1 MERQSNMELLR
12 LVAMMMILVMHMD
25 YGAFGL
31 PTAESVE
38 NAPMTTFG
46 RIFVEHLCLVAVNVY
61 VLISGWFG
69 IRPKMKSFVRLML
82 QVATY
87 SIIIT
92 GAFLLLG
99 KTTFKIGYVTDMLI
113 IGKQYW
119 FVVSYLLL
127 YLVSPILNTFV
138 EHSSKREFQWM
149 LLVFFGFQFVYSWIF
164 GLEEFAGGYSALS
177 FMGLYLLARYVR
189 IYENENDNERR
200 RTKDDNENENEK
212 RITKDDNENNHPD
225 GIASRSTLHASRF
238 TALRAGSKVQV
249 WLRRAKGSSFKNPF
263 KSFKSLTRFT
273 LHASRFTLPQLLAL
287 YLFIAAITALFVFLA
302 YVWKDDSF
310 GDACAGIFAHYNSPF
325 IVVSSLLVLLMFSKL
340 HVQSKVINYLSSS
353 AFAVYLIHAH
363 PLLWDEYLN
372 LFPPIYAKYPNLLG
386 VLLMMLVAVIIF
398 FLCIAIDK
406 ILRPLQLPQGGGK
419 NVKREV

>member
-82 QVATY
+82 QVAMY

-92 GAFLLLG
+92 GAFLLLR

-127 YLVSPILNTFV
+127 YLVSPILNAFV

-149 LLVFFGFQFVYSWIF
+149 LLVFFGFQFIYSWIF

-177 FMGLYLLARYVR
+177 FMGLYLLARYVK
-189 IYENENDNERR
+189 IYENSNDNERR
-200 RTKDDNENENEK
+200 RTKDENES
-212 RITKDDNENNHPD
+212 NHPD
-225 GIASRSTLHASRF
+225 GIASRFTLH
-238 TALRAGSKVQV
+238 
-249 WLRRAKGSSFKNPF
+249 SS
-263 KSFKSLTRFT
+263 RFT
-273 LHASRFTLPQLLAL
+273 LHVSRFSFSKLLAL

-302 YVWKDDSF
+302 YGWKGDTI

-325 IVVSSLLVLLMFSKL
+325 IVLSSLLVLLMFSKL
-340 HVQSKVINYLSSS
+340 HVQSKLINNLSSS

-406 ILRPLQLPQGGGK
+406 ILSPLRLPQGGGLPSGWK
-419 NVKREV
+419 S

>member
-99 KTTFKIGYVTDMLI
+99 KATFKIGYVTDMLI

-138 EHSSKREFQWM
+138 EHSSKRDFQWM

-177 FMGLYLLARYVR
+177 FMGLYLLARYVK
-189 IYENENDNERR
+189 IYDNENENERR
-200 RTKDDNENENEK
+200 RTKDDNEK
-212 RITKDDNENNHPD
+212 RKTKDENENNHPD
-225 GIASRSTLHASRF
+225 GIASR
-238 TALRAGSKVQV
+238 
-249 WLRRAKGSSFKNPF
+249 
-263 KSFKSLTRFT
+263 FT
-273 LHASRFTLPQLLAL
+273 LHASRFSFPQLLAL

-302 YVWKDDSF
+302 YSWKGDSF

-325 IVVSSLLVLLMFSKL
+325 IVVSSLVVLLMFSKL

-386 VLLMMLVAVIIF
+386 VLLMMLVAIIIF

-406 ILRPLQLPQGGGK
+406 ILSPLQLPQGGGQ

>member
-177 FMGLYLLARYVR
+177 FMGLYLLARYVK
-189 IYENENDNERR
+189 IYENDNENDNDNERR
-200 RTKDDNENENEK
+200 RTKDDS
-212 RITKDDNENNHPD
+212 ENNHPNS
-225 GIASRSTLHASRF
+225 IASRSTLHSSRF
-238 TALRAGSKVQV
+238 TLH
-249 WLRRAKGSSFKNPF
+249 SSRFTLHSP
-263 KSFKSLTRFT
+263 RFT
-273 LHASRFTLPQLLAL
+273 LHASLFSFSKLLAL

-302 YVWKDDSF
+302 YGWKGDTF

-325 IVVSSLLVLLMFSKL
+325 IVVSSLVVLLMFSKL

-406 ILRPLQLPQGGGK
+406 ILRPLQLPQGGGQ

>member
-38 NAPMTTFG
+38 QAPMTTFG

-177 FMGLYLLARYVR
+177 FMGLYLLARYVK
-189 IYENENDNERR
+189 IYENENENERR

-212 RITKDDNENNHPD
+212 RKTKDDNENNHPD
-225 GIASRSTLHASRF
+225 GIASRSTLHS
-238 TALRAGSKVQV
+238 
-249 WLRRAKGSSFKNPF
+249 P
-263 KSFKSLTRFT
+263 RFT
-273 LHASRFTLPQLLAL
+273 LHSSRFTLHSSRFSFSKLLAL

-302 YVWKDDSF
+302 YSWKGDTF

-325 IVVSSLLVLLMFSKL
+325 IVVSSLVVLLMFSKL

-406 ILRPLQLPQGGGK
+406 ILSPLQLPQGGGK
-419 NVKREV
+419 PSGWKSKSHKR

>member
-38 NAPMTTFG
+38 QAPMTTFG

-99 KTTFKIGYVTDMLI
+99 KATFKIGYVTDMLI

-177 FMGLYLLARYVR
+177 FMGLYLLARYVK
-189 IYENENDNERR
+189 IYDNENENERR
-200 RTKDDNENENEK
+200 RTKDDNEK
-212 RITKDDNENNHPD
+212 RKTKDENENNHPD
-225 GIASRSTLHASRF
+225 GIASR
-238 TALRAGSKVQV
+238 
-249 WLRRAKGSSFKNPF
+249 
-263 KSFKSLTRFT
+263 FT
-273 LHASRFTLPQLLAL
+273 LHASRFSFPQLLAL

-302 YVWKDDSF
+302 YSWKGDSF

-325 IVVSSLLVLLMFSKL
+325 IVVSSLVVLLMFSKL

-386 VLLMMLVAVIIF
+386 VLLMMLVAIIIF

-406 ILRPLQLPQGGGK
+406 ILSPLQLPQGGGQ

>member
-82 QVATY
+82 QVAMY

-99 KTTFKIGYVTDMLI
+99 KTAFKIGYVTDMLI

-177 FMGLYLLARYVR
+177 FMGLYLLARYVK
-189 IYENENDNERR
+189 IYENDNDNERR
-200 RTKDDNENENEK
+200 R
-212 RITKDDNENNHPD
+212 TKDDNENNHPD
-225 GIASRSTLHASRF
+225 GIASCF
-238 TALRAGSKVQV
+238 TFH
-249 WLRRAKGSSFKNPF
+249 SS
-263 KSFKSLTRFT
+263 RFT
-273 LHASRFTLPQLLAL
+273 LHSSLFTFSQLLAL

-302 YVWKDDSF
+302 YGWKGDSF

-325 IVVSSLLVLLMFSKL
+325 IVVSSLVVLLMFSKL
-340 HVQSKVINYLSSS
+340 KFQSKVINYLSSS

-398 FLCIAIDK
+398 FLCIVIDK
-406 ILRPLQLPQGGGK
+406 ILSPLQLPQGGGLPSGWK
-419 NVKREV
+419 N

>member
-31 PTAESVE
+31 PTVE
-38 NAPMTTFG
+38 GVEQAPMTTFW

-69 IRPKMKSFVRLML
+69 IRPKKKSFVRLIV

-99 KTTFKIGYVTDMLI
+99 KTRFKIGYVTDMLI
-113 IGKQYW
+113 VGKQYW

-127 YLVSPILNTFV
+127 YLVSPILNAFV
-138 EHSSKREFQWM
+138 EHSTKREFQWM
-149 LLVFFGFQFVYSWIF
+149 LLVFFGFQFIYSWIF

-177 FMGLYLLARYVR
+177 FMGLYLLARYVK
-189 IYENENDNERR
+189 IYENED
-200 RTKDDNENENEK
+200 ENENCY
-212 RITKDDNENNHPD
+212 PD
-225 GIASRSTLHASRF
+225 GIASRFTHHASRF
-238 TALRAGSKVQV
+238 TFS
-249 WLRRAKGSSFKNPF
+249 
-263 KSFKSLTRFT
+263 T
-273 LHASRFTLPQLLAL
+273 LFSL

-302 YVWKDDSF
+302 YRWKGDSF

-340 HVQSKVINYLSSS
+340 QFQSKVINYLSSS
-353 AFAVYLIHAH
+353 ALAVYLIHAH

-372 LFPPIYAKYPNLLG
+372 LFPPIYAKYPNLFG
-386 VLLMMLVAVIIF
+386 VLLMMFVAVIIF
-398 FLCIAIDK
+398 ILCIAIDK
-406 ILRPLQLPQGGGK
+406 IFFRF
-419 NVKREV
+419 KR

>member
-127 YLVSPILNTFV
+127 YFVSPILNTFV

-177 FMGLYLLARYVR
+177 FIGLYLLARYVK
-189 IYENENDNERR
+189 IYENDNDNERR
-200 RTKDDNENENEK
+200 RTKDDN
-212 RITKDDNENNHPD
+212 DNENNHPE
-225 GIASRSTLHASRF
+225 GIASRF
-238 TALRAGSKVQV
+238 TALRAGSKFQV
-249 WLRRAKGSSFKNPF
+249 PSFKNPF

-273 LHASRFTLPQLLAL
+273 FSKLLAL

-302 YVWKDDSF
+302 YRWKGDSF

-340 HVQSKVINYLSSS
+340 QFQSKVINYLSSS

-386 VLLMMLVAVIIF
+386 ILLMMLVAVIIF

-406 ILRPLQLPQGGGK
+406 ILSPLQPPPTPPRG
-419 NVKREV
+419 RE

>member
-177 FMGLYLLARYVR
+177 FMGLYLLARYVK
-189 IYENENDNERR
+189 IYENDNERR
-200 RTKDDNENENEK
+200 KTKDENQDNY
-212 RITKDDNENNHPD
+212 PD
-225 GIASRSTLHASRF
+225 GIASRF
-238 TALRAGSKVQV
+238 TALRAGSKFGYAELKVQV

-263 KSFKSLTRFT
+263 KSFKSLTRFSFSK
-273 LHASRFTLPQLLAL
+273 LFAL

-302 YVWKDDSF
+302 YVWKGDSF

-325 IVVSSLLVLLMFSKL
+325 IVVSSLVVLLMFSKL

-372 LFPPIYAKYPNLLG
+372 FFPPIYAKYPNLLG

-406 ILRPLQLPQGGGK
+406 ILSPLRLPQGGGLPSRWK
-419 NVKREV
+419 SKSLKR

>member
-177 FMGLYLLARYVR
+177 FMGLYLLARYVK
-189 IYENENDNERR
+189 IYENEDENERR
-200 RTKDDNENENEK
+200 RTKDDNENDNE
-212 RITKDDNENNHPD
+212 RRRMKDDNENENNHPD
-225 GIASRSTLHASRF
+225 GIASLSTLHSP
-238 TALRAGSKVQV
+238 LS
-249 WLRRAKGSSFKNPF
+249 
-263 KSFKSLTRFT
+263 T
-273 LHASRFTLPQLLAL
+273 LHASRFTLPQLFAL

-302 YVWKDDSF
+302 YGWKGDTF

-325 IVVSSLLVLLMFSKL
+325 IVVSSLVVLLMFSKL

-386 VLLMMLVAVIIF
+386 VLLMMLVAIIIF

-406 ILRPLQLPQGGGK
+406 ILSPLLPPPTPPRGRAAIRMEK
-419 NVKREV
+419 LKP

>member
-38 NAPMTTFG
+38 QAPMTTFG

-82 QVATY
+82 QVAMY

-99 KTTFKIGYVTDMLI
+99 KATFKIGYVTDMLI

-177 FMGLYLLARYVR
+177 FMGLYLLARYVK
-189 IYENENDNERR
+189 IYENDNDNERR
-200 RTKDDNENENEK
+200 RTKDENES
-212 RITKDDNENNHPD
+212 NHPD
-225 GIASRSTLHASRF
+225 GIASRST
-238 TALRAGSKVQV
+238 ALRAGSKFGYAELKVQV
-249 WLRRAKGSSFKNPF
+249 SGSTF
-263 KSFKSLTRFT
+263 
-273 LHASRFTLPQLLAL
+273 
-287 YLFIAAITALFVFLA
+287 
-302 YVWKDDSF
+302 
-310 GDACAGIFAHYNSPF
+310 
-325 IVVSSLLVLLMFSKL
+325 
-340 HVQSKVINYLSSS
+340 
-353 AFAVYLIHAH
+353 
-363 PLLWDEYLN
+363 
-372 LFPPIYAKYPNLLG
+372 
-386 VLLMMLVAVIIF
+386 LVA
-398 FLCIAIDK
+398 CGSK
-406 ILRPLQLPQGGGK
+406 
-419 NVKREV
+419 

>member
-38 NAPMTTFG
+38 NAPITTFG

-82 QVATY
+82 QVAMY

-138 EHSSKREFQWM
+138 KHCSKREFQWM

-177 FMGLYLLARYVR
+177 FMGLYLLARYVK
-189 IYENENDNERR
+189 IYGNETNNEKR
-200 RTKDDNENENEK
+200 RTKDENQDN
-212 RITKDDNENNHPD
+212 HLD
-225 GIASRSTLHASRF
+225 GIASCS
-238 TALRAGSKVQV
+238 TALRTGSKFGYAELKVQV

-263 KSFKSLTRFT
+263 KSFKSLTRF
-273 LHASRFTLPQLLAL
+273 SFSKLLAL

-302 YVWKDDSF
+302 YVWKGDSF

-325 IVVSSLLVLLMFSKL
+325 IVVSSLVVLLMFSKL
-340 HVQSKVINYLSSS
+340 QFQSKVINYLSSS

-406 ILRPLQLPQGGGK
+406 ILSPLQLPQGGGLLSGWK
-419 NVKREV
+419 S

>member
-69 IRPKMKSFVRLML
+69 IRPKMKGFVRLML

-177 FMGLYLLARYVR
+177 FMGLYLLARYVK
-189 IYENENDNERR
+189 IYEYETRN
-200 RTKDDNENENEK
+200 TKDENENESS
-212 RITKDDNENNHPD
+212 HPD
-225 GIASRSTLHASRF
+225 GIASRST
-238 TALRAGSKVQV
+238 ALRAGSKFQV

-273 LHASRFTLPQLLAL
+273 FSKLLTL

-302 YVWKDDSF
+302 YVWKGDTF

-325 IVVSSLLVLLMFSKL
+325 IVVSSLVVLLMFSKL
-340 HVQSKVINYLSSS
+340 QFQSKVINYLSSS

-406 ILRPLQLPQGGGK
+406 ILSPLQLPQGGGLLSGWK
-419 NVKREV
+419 S

>member
-31 PTAESVE
+31 PTAEGVE
-38 NAPMTTFG
+38 QAPMTTFG

-82 QVATY
+82 QVAMY

-177 FMGLYLLARYVR
+177 FMGLYLLARYVK
-189 IYENENDNERR
+189 IYENDNERR
-200 RTKDDNENENEK
+200 RTKDNNQD
-212 RITKDDNENNHPD
+212 NHPD
-225 GIASRSTLHASRF
+225 GIAS
-238 TALRAGSKVQV
+238 
-249 WLRRAKGSSFKNPF
+249 
-263 KSFKSLTRFT
+263 RFT
-273 LHASRFTLPQLLAL
+273 LHASRFTFSQLLAL

-302 YVWKDDSF
+302 YGWKGNSF

-325 IVVSSLLVLLMFSKL
+325 IVVSSLVVLLMFSKL
-340 HVQSKVINYLSSS
+340 EFQSKVINYLSSS

-398 FLCIAIDK
+398 
-406 ILRPLQLPQGGGK
+406 
-419 NVKREV
+419 

>member
-1 MERQSNMELLR
+1 MVSGKKERQSNMELLR

-31 PTAESVE
+31 PTAEGVK

-69 IRPKMKSFVRLML
+69 IRPKMKSFARLMV

-87 SIIIT
+87 SIVIT

-99 KTTFKIGYVTDMLI
+99 RTSFKIGYVTDMLI
-113 IGKQYW
+113 VGKQYW
-119 FVVSYLLL
+119 FVVSYILL
-127 YLVSPILNTFV
+127 YLISPILNAFV
-138 EHSSKREFQWM
+138 EHSSKRELQLM

-177 FMGLYLLARYVR
+177 FMGLYLLARYVKL
-189 IYENENDNERR
+189 YWNENDNE
-200 RTKDDNENENEK
+200 NENC
-212 RITKDDNENNHPD
+212 HPD
-225 GIASRSTLHASRF
+225 GKPSLSL
-238 TALRAGSKVQV
+238 
-249 WLRRAKGSSFKNPF
+249 SFSLKKPSL
-263 KSFKSLTRFT
+263 SFS
-273 LHASRFTLPQLLAL
+273 L

-302 YVWKDDSF
+302 YRWKGDSF

-340 HVQSKVINYLSSS
+340 QFQSKLINYLSSS

-363 PLLWDEYLN
+363 PLLWDDYLN

-406 ILRPLQLPQGGGK
+406 IIFRFKFNQL
-419 NVKREV
+419 

>member
-31 PTAESVE
+31 PTAEDVE
-38 NAPMTTFG
+38 QAPMTTFG

-69 IRPKMKSFVRLML
+69 IRPKMKSFVRLIL

-99 KTTFKIGYVTDMLI
+99 KTSFKIGYVTDMLI
-113 IGKQYW
+113 VGKQYW

-138 EHSSKREFQWM
+138 EHSSMREFQCM
-149 LLVFFGFQFVYSWIF
+149 LLIFFGFQFVYSWIF

-177 FMGLYLLARYVR
+177 FMGLYLLARYVK
-189 IYENENDNERR
+189 IYENDNNNDR
-200 RTKDDNENENEK
+200 
-212 RITKDDNENNHPD
+212 RITKDENENHHPD
-225 GIASRSTLHASRF
+225 GIAS
-238 TALRAGSKVQV
+238 
-249 WLRRAKGSSFKNPF
+249 
-263 KSFKSLTRFT
+263 RFT
-273 LHASRFTLPQLLAL
+273 LHASRFTLHASRFTLHASRFTFSKLFAL

-302 YVWKDDSF
+302 YGWKGDSF

-340 HVQSKVINYLSSS
+340 QFQSKVINYLSSS

-386 VLLMMLVAVIIF
+386 VLLMMRVAVIIF

-406 ILRPLQLPQGGGK
+406 ILSPLQLPQRGGK
-419 NVKREV
+419 PSR

>member
-177 FMGLYLLARYVR
+177 FMGLYLLARYVK

-200 RTKDDNENENEK
+200 RTKDDNEK
-212 RITKDDNENNHPD
+212 RKTKDDNENNHPD
-225 GIASRSTLHASRF
+225 GIASR
-238 TALRAGSKVQV
+238 
-249 WLRRAKGSSFKNPF
+249 
-263 KSFKSLTRFT
+263 FT
-273 LHASRFTLPQLLAL
+273 LHASRSTLHSSRFTFPQLLAL
-287 YLFIAAITALFVFLA
+287 YLFVAAITALFVFLA
-302 YVWKDDSF
+302 YSWKGDTF

-386 VLLMMLVAVIIF
+386 VLLMMIVAVIIF

-406 ILRPLQLPQGGGK
+406 ILSPLRLPQGGGLPSGWK
-419 NVKREV
+419 S

>member
-1 MERQSNMELLR
+1 MLVHSETRYSMERQSNMELLR

-38 NAPMTTFG
+38 QAPMTTFG

-69 IRPKMKSFVRLML
+69 IRPRMKSFVRLML
-82 QVATY
+82 QVAMY

-177 FMGLYLLARYVR
+177 FMGLYLLARYVK
-189 IYENENDNERR
+189 IYENDNDNERR
-200 RTKDDNENENEK
+200 RTKDE
-212 RITKDDNENNHPD
+212 NENNHPD
-225 GIASRSTLHASRF
+225 GIASRF

-249 WLRRAKGSSFKNPF
+249 PSFKNPF

-273 LHASRFTLPQLLAL
+273 LHVSRFSFSKLLAL

-302 YVWKDDSF
+302 YDWKGDSF

-372 LFPPIYAKYPNLLG
+372 LFPPIYAKFPNLLG

-406 ILRPLQLPQGGGK
+406 ILSPLAE
-419 NVKREV
+419 REA

>member
-38 NAPMTTFG
+38 NAPITTFG

-82 QVATY
+82 QVAMY

-99 KTTFKIGYVTDMLI
+99 KATFKIGYVTDMLI

-177 FMGLYLLARYVR
+177 FMGLYLLARYVK
-189 IYENENDNERR
+189 IYENDNDNERR
-200 RTKDDNENENEK
+200 KTKDENESS
-212 RITKDDNENNHPD
+212 HPD
-225 GIASRSTLHASRF
+225 GIASCS
-238 TALRAGSKVQV
+238 TALRTGSKFQV

-273 LHASRFTLPQLLAL
+273 FSKLLAL
-287 YLFIAAITALFVFLA
+287 YLFIASITALFVFLA
-302 YVWKDDSF
+302 YVWKGDTF

-325 IVVSSLLVLLMFSKL
+325 IVVSSLVVLLMFSKL
-340 HVQSKVINYLSSS
+340 EFQSKVINYLSSS

-406 ILRPLQLPQGGGK
+406 ILSPLRLPLRGGK
-419 NVKREV
+419 SSGWKN

>member
-69 IRPKMKSFVRLML
+69 IRPKMKNFVRLML
-82 QVATY
+82 QVAMY

-149 LLVFFGFQFVYSWIF
+149 LLVFLGFQFVYSWIF

-177 FMGLYLLARYVR
+177 FIGLYLFARYVK
-189 IYENENDNERR
+189 IYENETNNEKR
-200 RTKDDNENENEK
+200 RTKDENES
-212 RITKDDNENNHPD
+212 NHPD
-225 GIASRSTLHASRF
+225 DIASRST
-238 TALRAGSKVQV
+238 ALRTGSKFQV
-249 WLRRAKGSSFKNPF
+249 PSFKNPF
-263 KSFKSLTRFT
+263 KSFKSLTRFSFSK
-273 LHASRFTLPQLLAL
+273 LFAL

-302 YVWKDDSF
+302 YGWKGDTF

-325 IVVSSLLVLLMFSKL
+325 IVVSSLVVLLMFSKL
-340 HVQSKVINYLSSS
+340 QFQSKVINYLSSS

-406 ILRPLQLPQGGGK
+406 ILSPLQLPQGGGLPSGWK
-419 NVKREV
+419 S

>member
-38 NAPMTTFG
+38 QAPMTTFG

-69 IRPKMKSFVRLML
+69 IRPKMKGFVRLML

-177 FMGLYLLARYVR
+177 FMGLYLLARYVK
-189 IYENENDNERR
+189 IYEYENERR
-200 RTKDDNENENEK
+200 R
-212 RITKDDNENNHPD
+212 TKDDNENNHPD
-225 GIASRSTLHASRF
+225 GIASRSTLH
-238 TALRAGSKVQV
+238 
-249 WLRRAKGSSFKNPF
+249 SSH
-263 KSFKSLTRFT
+263 FT
-273 LHASRFTLPQLLAL
+273 LHSSRSTLHVSRFSFSKLFAL

-302 YVWKDDSF
+302 YGWKGDSF

-325 IVVSSLLVLLMFSKL
+325 IVVSSLVVLLMFSKL

-406 ILRPLQLPQGGGK
+406 ILSPSNSPKGERVVR
-419 NVKREV
+419 N

>member
-38 NAPMTTFG
+38 NAPITTFG

-82 QVATY
+82 QVAMY

-177 FMGLYLLARYVR
+177 FMGLYLLARYVK
-189 IYENENDNERR
+189 IYDNDNERR
-200 RTKDDNENENEK
+200 RTKDENE
-212 RITKDDNENNHPD
+212 DNHLD
-225 GIASRSTLHASRF
+225 GIASRF
-238 TALRAGSKVQV
+238 TALRAGSKFQV

-263 KSFKSLTRFT
+263 KSFKSLTRF
-273 LHASRFTLPQLLAL
+273 SFSKLLAL

-302 YVWKDDSF
+302 YVWKGDTI

-406 ILRPLQLPQGGGK
+406 ILSPLLPPPTPPRG
-419 NVKREV
+419 REEREA

>member
-99 KTTFKIGYVTDMLI
+99 KATFKIGYVTDMLI

-177 FMGLYLLARYVR
+177 FMGLYLLARYVK
-189 IYENENDNERR
+189 IYEYENENERR
-200 RTKDDNENENEK
+200 RTKDENENENE
-212 RITKDDNENNHPD
+212 RRRTKDENENNHLD
-225 GIASRSTLHASRF
+225 GIAS
-238 TALRAGSKVQV
+238 
-249 WLRRAKGSSFKNPF
+249 
-263 KSFKSLTRFT
+263 RFT
-273 LHASRFTLPQLLAL
+273 LHASRFSFPQLLAL

-302 YVWKDDSF
+302 YGWKGDTF

-406 ILRPLQLPQGGGK
+406 ILRPLQLPQGGGQ

>member
-82 QVATY
+82 QVAMY

-99 KTTFKIGYVTDMLI
+99 KATFKIGYVTDMLI

-138 EHSSKREFQWM
+138 EHSTKREFQRM

-177 FMGLYLLARYVR
+177 FMGLYLLARYVK
-189 IYENENDNERR
+189 IYENDNDNERR
-200 RTKDDNENENEK
+200 KTKDENESS
-212 RITKDDNENNHPD
+212 HPD
-225 GIASRSTLHASRF
+225 GIASCS
-238 TALRAGSKVQV
+238 TALRTGSKFQV

-273 LHASRFTLPQLLAL
+273 FSKLLTL

-302 YVWKDDSF
+302 YGWKGDTF

-325 IVVSSLLVLLMFSKL
+325 IVVSSLVVLLMFSKL

-406 ILRPLQLPQGGGK
+406 ILSPLRLPQGGG
-419 NVKREV
+419 

>member
-149 LLVFFGFQFVYSWIF
+149 LLVFFGFQFVYSWFF

-177 FMGLYLLARYVR
+177 FMGLYLLARYVK
-189 IYENENDNERR
+189 IYESENDNERR
-200 RTKDDNENENEK
+200 RTKDENES
-212 RITKDDNENNHPD
+212 NHPD
-225 GIASRSTLHASRF
+225 GIASCS
-238 TALRAGSKVQV
+238 TALRTGSKFQV

-273 LHASRFTLPQLLAL
+273 FSKLLAL

-302 YVWKDDSF
+302 YSWKGDTF

-340 HVQSKVINYLSSS
+340 QFQSKVINYLSSS

-406 ILRPLQLPQGGGK
+406 ILSPLRLPQRGEKPSGWK
-419 NVKREV
+419 S

>member
-38 NAPMTTFG
+38 NAPITTFG

-82 QVATY
+82 QVAMY

-138 EHSSKREFQWM
+138 KHCSKREFQWM

-177 FMGLYLLARYVR
+177 FMGLYLLARYVK
-189 IYENENDNERR
+189 IYGNETNNEKR
-200 RTKDDNENENEK
+200 RTKDENQDN
-212 RITKDDNENNHPD
+212 HLD
-225 GIASRSTLHASRF
+225 GIASCS
-238 TALRAGSKVQV
+238 TALRTGSKFGYAELKVQV

-263 KSFKSLTRFT
+263 KSFKSLTRF
-273 LHASRFTLPQLLAL
+273 SFSKLLAL

-302 YVWKDDSF
+302 YVWKGDSF

-406 ILRPLQLPQGGGK
+406 ILSPLQLPQGGGQPSGWK
-419 NVKREV
+419 K

>member
-82 QVATY
+82 QVAMY

-149 LLVFFGFQFVYSWIF
+149 LLIFFGFQFIYSWIF

-177 FMGLYLLARYVR
+177 FMGLYLLARYVK
-189 IYENENDNERR
+189 IYDNDNERR
-200 RTKDDNENENEK
+200 RTKDENESS
-212 RITKDDNENNHPD
+212 HPD
-225 GIASRSTLHASRF
+225 GIASRFTLHSSRFTFHSPRF
-238 TALRAGSKVQV
+238 TALRAGSKFGYAELKVQV
-249 WLRRAKGSSFKNPF
+249 PSFKNPF

-273 LHASRFTLPQLLAL
+273 LHASRFSFSKLLAL

-302 YVWKDDSF
+302 YGWKGDTF

-325 IVVSSLLVLLMFSKL
+325 IVVSSLVVLLMFSKL
-340 HVQSKVINYLSSS
+340 QFQSKVINYLSSS

-386 VLLMMLVAVIIF
+386 VLLMMLVAIIIF

-406 ILRPLQLPQGGGK
+406 ILRPLQPPPTPPRG
-419 NVKREV
+419 RE

>member
-38 NAPMTTFG
+38 NAPTTTFG

-99 KTTFKIGYVTDMLI
+99 KATFKIGYVTDMLI

-177 FMGLYLLARYVR
+177 FMGLYLLARYVK
-189 IYENENDNERR
+189 IYENEDENERR
-200 RTKDDNENENEK
+200 RTKDENEDENEI
-212 RITKDDNENNHPD
+212 RRTKDDNENNHPD
-225 GIASRSTLHASRF
+225 GIASRFTLHAS
-238 TALRAGSKVQV
+238 
-249 WLRRAKGSSFKNPF
+249 
-263 KSFKSLTRFT
+263 RFT
-273 LHASRFTLPQLLAL
+273 LHASRFTLHSSRFTFPQLLAL

-302 YVWKDDSF
+302 YGWKGDTF

-406 ILRPLQLPQGGGK
+406 ILSPLQLPQGGGK

>member
-82 QVATY
+82 QVAMY

-177 FMGLYLLARYVR
+177 FMGLYLLARYVK
-189 IYENENDNERR
+189 IYENDNERR
-200 RTKDDNENENEK
+200 RTKDENESS
-212 RITKDDNENNHPD
+212 HPD
-225 GIASRSTLHASRF
+225 GIASRST
-238 TALRAGSKVQV
+238 ALRAGSKFQAP
-249 WLRRAKGSSFKNPF
+249 LRLPRGGEKPSGWYSPPLGEVGRGLL
-263 KSFKSLTRFT
+263 SFKSLTRFT
-273 LHASRFTLPQLLAL
+273 FSQLLAL

-302 YVWKDDSF
+302 YVWKGDTF

-325 IVVSSLLVLLMFSKL
+325 IVVSSLVVLLMFSKL

-406 ILRPLQLPQGGGK
+406 ILSPLQLPHGGESSEEL
-419 NVKREV
+419 VVSSEE

>member
-82 QVATY
+82 QVAMY

-177 FMGLYLLARYVR
+177 FMGLYLLARYVK
-189 IYENENDNERR
+189 IYENDNDNERR
-200 RTKDDNENENEK
+200 KTKDENESS
-212 RITKDDNENNHPD
+212 HPD
-225 GIASRSTLHASRF
+225 GIASCS
-238 TALRAGSKVQV
+238 TALRTGSKFQV

-263 KSFKSLTRFT
+263 KSFKSLTRF
-273 LHASRFTLPQLLAL
+273 SFSKLLAL

-302 YVWKDDSF
+302 YGWKGDSF

-325 IVVSSLLVLLMFSKL
+325 IVVSSLVVLLMFSKL

-406 ILRPLQLPQGGGK
+406 ILRPLQPPPTPPRG
-419 NVKREV
+419 RE

>member
-82 QVATY
+82 QVAMY

-177 FMGLYLLARYVR
+177 FMGLYLLARYVK
-189 IYENENDNERR
+189 IYENDNERR
-200 RTKDDNENENEK
+200 KTKDENESS
-212 RITKDDNENNHPD
+212 HPD
-225 GIASRSTLHASRF
+225 GIASRFTFHSSRSTLH
-238 TALRAGSKVQV
+238 
-249 WLRRAKGSSFKNPF
+249 SS
-263 KSFKSLTRFT
+263 RFT
-273 LHASRFTLPQLLAL
+273 LHVFT
-287 YLFIAAITALFVFLA
+287 FE
-302 YVWKDDSF
+302 
-310 GDACAGIFAHYNSPF
+310 
-325 IVVSSLLVLLMFSKL
+325 
-340 HVQSKVINYLSSS
+340 LSS
-353 AFAVYLIHAH
+353 
-363 PLLWDEYLN
+363 
-372 LFPPIYAKYPNLLG
+372 
-386 VLLMMLVAVIIF
+386 
-398 FLCIAIDK
+398 
-406 ILRPLQLPQGGGK
+406 R
-419 NVKREV
+419 

>member
-177 FMGLYLLARYVR
+177 FMGLYLLARYVK
-189 IYENENDNERR
+189 IYENDNENDNDNERR
-200 RTKDDNENENEK
+200 RTKDDS
-212 RITKDDNENNHPD
+212 ENNHPNS
-225 GIASRSTLHASRF
+225 IASRSTLHSSRF
-238 TALRAGSKVQV
+238 TLH
-249 WLRRAKGSSFKNPF
+249 SSRFTLHSP
-263 KSFKSLTRFT
+263 RFT
-273 LHASRFTLPQLLAL
+273 LHASLFSFSKLLAL

-302 YVWKDDSF
+302 YGWKGDTF

-340 HVQSKVINYLSSS
+340 QLQSKVINYLSSS

-406 ILRPLQLPQGGGK
+406 ILSPLQLPQGGGQPSGWK
-419 NVKREV
+419 S

>member
-82 QVATY
+82 QVAMY

-177 FMGLYLLARYVR
+177 FMGLYLLARYVK
-189 IYENENDNERR
+189 IYENETNNEKR
-200 RTKDDNENENEK
+200 RTKDENES
-212 RITKDDNENNHPD
+212 NHPD
-225 GIASRSTLHASRF
+225 DIASRF
-238 TALRAGSKVQV
+238 TLH
-249 WLRRAKGSSFKNPF
+249 SS
-263 KSFKSLTRFT
+263 RFT
-273 LHASRFTLPQLLAL
+273 LHASRFTLHSSRFTLHVSRFTFSILFAL

-302 YVWKDDSF
+302 YGSKGDSF

-325 IVVSSLLVLLMFSKL
+325 IVLSSLLVLLMFSKL
-340 HVQSKVINYLSSS
+340 QFQSKVINYLSSS

-386 VLLMMLVAVIIF
+386 VLLMMLVAIIIF

-406 ILRPLQLPQGGGK
+406 ILSPLQPPPTPPRG
-419 NVKREV
+419 RE

>member
-82 QVATY
+82 QVAMY

-177 FMGLYLLARYVR
+177 FMGLYLLARYVK
-189 IYENENDNERR
+189 IYENETNNEKR
-200 RTKDDNENENEK
+200 RTKDENES
-212 RITKDDNENNHPD
+212 NHPD
-225 GIASRSTLHASRF
+225 DI
-238 TALRAGSKVQV
+238 
-249 WLRRAKGSSFKNPF
+249 
-263 KSFKSLTRFT
+263 
-273 LHASRFTLPQLLAL
+273 ASRFTLHSSRFTLHVSRFTFSILFAL

-302 YVWKDDSF
+302 YGSKGDSF

-340 HVQSKVINYLSSS
+340 QLQSKVINYLSSS

-386 VLLMMLVAVIIF
+386 VLLMMLVAIIIF

-406 ILRPLQLPQGGGK
+406 ILSPLQPPPTPPRG
-419 NVKREV
+419 RE

>member
-38 NAPMTTFG
+38 QAPMTTFG

-69 IRPKMKSFVRLML
+69 IRPKMKGFVRLML

-138 EHSSKREFQWM
+138 EHSSKREFQWI

-177 FMGLYLLARYVR
+177 FMGLYLLARYVK

-200 RTKDDNENENEK
+200 RTKDENES
-212 RITKDDNENNHPD
+212 NHPD
-225 GIASRSTLHASRF
+225 GIASCSTLHSSRSTLHSSRF
-238 TALRAGSKVQV
+238 TLHA
-249 WLRRAKGSSFKNPF
+249 
-263 KSFKSLTRFT
+263 SLST

-302 YVWKDDSF
+302 YGWKGDTF

-325 IVVSSLLVLLMFSKL
+325 IVLSSLLVLLMFSKL
-340 HVQSKVINYLSSS
+340 QFQSKVINYLSSS

-406 ILRPLQLPQGGGK
+406 ILSPLQLPQGGG
-419 NVKREV
+419 

>member
-1 MERQSNMELLR
+1 M
-12 LVAMMMILVMHMD
+12 
-25 YGAFGL
+25 GL
-31 PTAESVE
+31 S
-38 NAPMTTFG
+38 
-46 RIFVEHLCLVAVNVY
+46 
-61 VLISGWFG
+61 FG

-177 FMGLYLLARYVR
+177 FMGLYLLARYVK
-189 IYENENDNERR
+189 IYENDNDNERR
-200 RTKDDNENENEK
+200 RTKDENES
-212 RITKDDNENNHPD
+212 NHPD
-225 GIASRSTLHASRF
+225 GIASRST
-238 TALRAGSKVQV
+238 ALRAGSKFQV
-249 WLRRAKGSSFKNPF
+249 PSFKNPGIA
-263 KSFKSLTRFT
+263 SRSTLHTSRFT
-273 LHASRFTLPQLLAL
+273 LHVSRFTFSKLLAL
-287 YLFIAAITALFVFLA
+287 YLFIAAITALFVFIA
-302 YVWKDDSF
+302 YGWKGDTF

-325 IVVSSLLVLLMFSKL
+325 IVVSSLVVLLMFSKL

-406 ILRPLQLPQGGGK
+406 ILSALPSIRYSAPSVSPKGEGSHPDGK
-419 NVKREV
+419 TKALKITFLHL